1 MTVDPSNEIG
11 LGGRTARGL
20 SVRVYAWV
28 PSVQNHPC
36 LFRSNVPR
44 GVKSAFGGFRLTR
57 SLALGF
63 AS

>member
-1 MTVDPSNEIG
+1 MTADPSNEIG

-28 PSVQNHPC
+28 PSVQNYPG

-44 GVKSAFGGFRLTR
+44 GAKSSFGGFRLTR
-57 SLALGF
+57 SLTLGF
-63 AS
+63 TS